1 MATNQCQQ
9 NYKMS
14 DKEIKVPNIGE
25 FKDVEVIEV
34 LVSNGQSVSKNDP
47 LITIESDKSSVEIP
61 ASFDG
66 KVKSVKI
73 KVGDRVSEGDLILTV
88 EQSGEEEK
96 NIEQKTIKEE
106 DEPVANQNQVETIAK
121 VNPAQNTIKKDN
133 SEVSSASPKVRKFA
147 RELGVNINEIVG
159 SERQG
164 RIVEDDVKNF
174 ISSKINKAPD
184 KTEAQPKKI
193 ISEFSHS
200 DFGEIEVKDMPRVKK
215 LASTYLVNSWTTI
228 PHVTNHDEADITEM
242 EDFRTSLTDMYTG
255 ERKKITPLAFIIK
268 ALVASLKKFPSFNS
282 SIDDIENGKI
292 TIKKYFHVGIAV
304 DTPHGLMVPKIRS
317 ADNKSISY
325 ISNELKT
332 VSDQCRN
339 LKIDKKEFFG
349 GSMTITSLGGI
360 GGSFFTPIIN
370 YPEVAILGVGKA
382 QKKQIFINGKFETR
396 TMLPLSL
403 SYDHRIIDGA
413 EAARFNNDL
422 KENLGKN
429 FAYKLAV

>member
-1 MATNQCQQ
+1 MAVNQCQQ
-9 NYKMS
+9 SCKMS

-34 LVSNGQSVSKNDP
+34 LVSDGQLVSKNDP

-73 KVGDRVSEGDLILTV
+73 KIGDRISEGDLILTV
-88 EQSGEEEK
+88 EQSEEKEK
-96 NIEQKTIKEE
+96 NIKQEITKEAKPAAPQK
-106 DEPVANQNQVETIAK
+106 QVEKIVRVSQT
-121 VNPAQNTIKKDN
+121 QNIIKKDN
-133 SEVSSASPKVRKFA
+133 SEASSASPKVRKFA

-164 RIVEDDVKNF
+164 RIVEEDVKNY

-184 KTEAQPKKI
+184 KIEAQPKKI
-193 ISEFSHS
+193 VSEFLHS
-200 DFGEIEVKDMPRVKK
+200 DFGKIEVKDMPRVKK

-255 ERKKITPLAFIIK
+255 ERKKITPLAFIVK

-292 TIKKYFHVGIAV
+292 TMKNYFHVGIAV
-304 DTPHGLMVPKIRS
+304 DTPHGLMVPKIRN

-325 ISNELKT
+325 IGNELKT
-332 VSDQCRN
+332 VSDQCKN

-429 FAYKLAV
+429 FAYKLAL